1 MQHTF
6 LKTHAAAKDYT
17 LQDLEDPAKRR
28 DLVQQMS
35 TSTSRLPGSVGE
47 RRNMRQKLDGMVNQ
61 IEAETADQKENGGQ
75 GRIPGVFCTLTC
87 PVYKWQQLFDV
98 VLQSYPSGSP
108 EDPNAVEHYT
118 TWKTMPFNS
127 ERNIAMRQAFYRL
140 SVDNPAV
147 VQWYCSLK
155 LEMALHLVVDLVSR
169 QLKSADVPGFE
180 LTKERVRKNLEQKLQ
195 TRVSVD
201 DASFPDLRHFGHVDD
216 YWLSYEWSDG
226 GIIHAHIA
234 LWITFAIRAL
244 STWVSLLLIV

>member
-1 MQHTF
+1 
-6 LKTHAAAKDYT
+6 
-17 LQDLEDPAKRR
+17 
-28 DLVQQMS
+28 
-35 TSTSRLPGSVGE
+35 
-47 RRNMRQKLDGMVNQ
+47 
-61 IEAETADQKENGGQ
+61 
-75 GRIPGVFCTLTC
+75 
-87 PVYKWQQLFDV
+87 
-98 VLQSYPSGSP
+98 
-108 EDPNAVEHYT
+108 
-118 TWKTMPFNS
+118 
-127 ERNIAMRQAFYRL
+127 MRQAFYRL

-180 LTKERVRKNLEQKLQ
+180 LTKERVRNNLEQKLQ

-234 LWITFAIRAL
+234 LWITFAIRTL
-244 STWVSLLLIV
+244 NTWVSLLLIC